1 MTNLLVIG
9 AGEKGSELISDQI
22 EESESGSFKCFE
34 GSKVHGIF
42 MYLKLAH
49 FEHALEEKQED
60 FLLHFN
66 LINSEMH
73 EAVIRNGGVI
83 L

>member
-49 FEHALEEKQED
+49 FE
-60 FLLHFN
+60 
-66 LINSEMH
+66 
-73 EAVIRNGGVI
+73 
-83 L
+83 